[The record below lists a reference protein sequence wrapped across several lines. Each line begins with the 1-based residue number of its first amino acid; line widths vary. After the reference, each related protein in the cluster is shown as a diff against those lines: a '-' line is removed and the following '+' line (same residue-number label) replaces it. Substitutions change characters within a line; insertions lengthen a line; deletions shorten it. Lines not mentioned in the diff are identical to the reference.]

1 MEFNGRKLRESNRFF
16 NMDAMATFEEVFT
29 YLHENHPSAFIDFEP
44 NKPIFRG
51 RIFQSEDA
59 LEIALRMPES
69 SFGPP
74 PPELTPSG
82 RMNARGISVFYGATS
97 RKMRPPVGSYVAVAE
112 FTLLRTVRLLTS
124 PVSKGWL
131 LTDLAALILSIFF
144 DMNAVVLFRIS
155 PENLL
160 CRLFLSLKK
169 QITC

>member
-1 MEFNGRKLRESNRFF
+1 
-16 NMDAMATFEEVFT
+16 MDAMATFEEVFT

-82 RMNARGISVFYGATS
+82 RMNARVSLSSMALRPEKNAAT
-97 RKMRPPVGSYVAVAE
+97 
-112 FTLLRTVRLLTS
+112 
-124 PVSKGWL
+124 
-131 LTDLAALILSIFF
+131 
-144 DMNAVVLFRIS
+144 
-155 PENLL
+155 
-160 CRLFLSLKK
+160 CR
-169 QITC
+169 

>member
-1 MEFNGRKLRESNRFF
+1 IYSTKPHLRKPVQKMEFNGRKLRESNRFF

-97 RKMRPPVGSYVAVAE
+97 RKN
-112 FTLLRTVRLLTS
+112 
-124 PVSKGWL
+124 
-131 LTDLAALILSIFF
+131 AAT
-144 DMNAVVLFRIS
+144 
-155 PENLL
+155 
-160 CRLFLSLKK
+160 CR
-169 QITC
+169 

>member
-29 YLHENHPSAFIDFEP
+29 YLHENHPSAFIDFGP

-97 RKMRPPVGSYVAVAE
+97 RKN
-112 FTLLRTVRLLTS
+112 
-124 PVSKGWL
+124 
-131 LTDLAALILSIFF
+131 AAT
-144 DMNAVVLFRIS
+144 
-155 PENLL
+155 
-160 CRLFLSLKK
+160 CR
-169 QITC
+169 